1 VPDSAGATRS
11 VTALLPSG
19 FRDPSRPS
27 GGNLYDVRLLAG
39 LRRDGWRVTEVT
51 APDPGPA
58 PSPAA
63 LKHLDATLERI
74 PDGTVVLAD
83 GLIATSAAPA
93 VLPHS
98 ERLTLMIL
106 LHLPRAV
113 ALPSGSPAGA
123 GDTDPVADSEERVLA
138 AAAGIITTSRWTASW
153 LARQPRLAGL
163 AATVATPGVDP
174 APIAAGAPAASGA
187 GPNLLFLGRIA
198 AHKGIDVLVRAHA
211 PLGDLPW
218 QCWCVGPSD
227 DAATDRWIRGAMTQA
242 GLSARVQLTG
252 ALTGSALADRMHATD
267 LLIVPSR
274 FETYGMV
281 ITEALARG
289 IPVVAT
295 DVGGLREALGIDP
308 DGRTP
313 GRLIPPD
320 DPEAL
325 AAAIRE
331 WLMCGRLR
339 RRWRD
344 VARRR
349 REVLTGW
356 DMTARIVADALAAA
370 R

>member
-1 VPDSAGATRS
+1 M
-11 VTALLPSG
+11 
-19 FRDPSRPS
+19 
-27 GGNLYDVRLLAG
+27 YDVRLLAG
-39 LRRDGWRVTEVT
+39 LRRDGWHVSEVT

-63 LKHLDATLERI
+63 LKRLDATLERI
-74 PDGTVVLAD
+74 PDGAVVLAD

-93 VLPHS
+93 VVPHS
-98 ERLTLMIL
+98 DRLAVVIL

-113 ALPSGSPAGA
+113 ALPGESPAGA
-123 GDTDPVADSEERVLA
+123 APIGHADAVADSEERVLA

-153 LARQPRLAGL
+153 LGRQPRLADL
-163 AATVATPGVDP
+163 AVTVAPPGVDP
-174 APIAAGAPAASGA
+174 APIAAGAPAGSGA

-198 AHKGIDVLVRAHA
+198 AHKGIDVLVRALGL
-211 PLGDLPW
+211 LGDMPW

-227 DAATDRWIRGAMTQA
+227 DAADRWIRSALAQA
-242 GLSARVQLTG
+242 NLSARVQLTG

-267 LLIVPSR
+267 LLVVPSR

-281 ITEALARG
+281 IPEALARG
-289 IPVVAT
+289 IPVLAT
-295 DVGGLREALGIDP
+295 DVGGVREALGVDP

-320 DPEAL
+320 DAEAL

-331 WLMCGRLR
+331 WLIRPRLR
-339 RRWRD
+339 SLWRD
-344 VARRR
+344 AARRR
-349 REVLTGW
+349 REGLTGW
-356 DMTARIVADALAAA
+356 DVTARIVADALANVVAAA